1 MKALRNHPLIGSFL
15 FFILG
20 AWLVATVFIDF
31 FAVMAVFR
39 NISSIFEAG
48 TVGMYIFNSFNKFE
62 LSFGIFL
69 LVLSFY
75 YVHPNGKVALAMK
88 IIAAFLLAIA
98 AYYLFFLSPIISEL
112 TREMHKIG
120 VGNNG
125 YETLEQT
132 HQVFHK
138 RYVRLDSV
146 KIIFLIVELVLLSLT
161 TLKVNKTVEG
171 ENNL

>member
-1 MKALRNHPLIGSFL
+1 MKALKNHPLVGSLL

-20 AWLVATVFIDF
+20 AWLVSTLFIDF
-31 FAVMAVFR
+31 FAVIAVFR

-62 LSFGIFL
+62 FSFAIILLIF
-69 LVLSFY
+69 SFY
-75 YVHPNGKVALAMK
+75 YVHPKGKIALTVK
-88 IIAAFLLAIA
+88 VLAIMLLGIA
-98 AYYLFFLSPIISEL
+98 GYYLFFLSPIISEL
-112 TREMHKIG
+112 TREMYKIG

-125 YETLEQT
+125 YETLQQT

-146 KIIFLIVELVLLSLT
+146 KIVVLIVEITLLTLT
-161 TLKVNKTVEG
+161 TLKVNRKVEE
-171 ENNL
+171 ENLS